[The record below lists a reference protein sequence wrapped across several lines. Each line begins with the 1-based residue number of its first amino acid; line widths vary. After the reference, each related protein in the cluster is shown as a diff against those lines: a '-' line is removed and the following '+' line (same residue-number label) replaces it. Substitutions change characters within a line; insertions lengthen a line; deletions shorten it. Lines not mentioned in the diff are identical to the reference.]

1 MKKRPIGKI
10 LLDAEKLLDEV
21 IDTHDIQL
29 GDILYWIYG
38 HIKIHRPDCIEEYV
52 EDNSN
57 PEFYY
62 GVPRK

>member
-1 MKKRPIGKI
+1 MKKIPIGKI